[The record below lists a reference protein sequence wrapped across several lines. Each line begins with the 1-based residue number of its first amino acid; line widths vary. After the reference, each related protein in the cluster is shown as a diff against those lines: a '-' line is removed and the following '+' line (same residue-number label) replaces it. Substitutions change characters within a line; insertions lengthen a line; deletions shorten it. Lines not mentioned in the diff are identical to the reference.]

1 MTLFGLKMDLGN
13 VGGFQTGDDKVIFNE
28 ISKYDQTWDEDEKEG
43 ANLEIGIDQIRWDVW
58 SDYYRMVP
66 DQLQRH
72 VDIYSI
78 YSVLSKALN
87 RLRKI
92 RIDNHQQ
99 KNCQNNL
106 VIELNRI
113 NRIYHITAL
122 RCIRYVSCLPKK
134 IK

>member
-99 KNCQNNL
+99 KKI
-106 VIELNRI
+106 VRI
-113 NRIYHITAL
+113 IW
-122 RCIRYVSCLPKK
+122 
-134 IK
+134 